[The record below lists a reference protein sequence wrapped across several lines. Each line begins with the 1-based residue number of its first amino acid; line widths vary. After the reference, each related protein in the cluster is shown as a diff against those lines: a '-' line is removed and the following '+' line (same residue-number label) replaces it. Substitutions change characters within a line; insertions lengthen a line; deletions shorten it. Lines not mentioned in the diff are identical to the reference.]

1 VGDSMK
7 LLHVLLRLLH
17 FLFPSKD
24 QGWSELEDENELW
37 RSAFLKDKS
46 EPDLPWQED
55 FSQ

>member
-1 VGDSMK
+1 MK